1 MSQISGCVRCH
12 RFLLWWAAM
21 GCCFGILIGLIGCKN
36 VADVYSPK
44 EWRELFEKAGG
55 WTPLPI
61 PDSKYRPGSI
71 LKITDESIWWID
83 DLEGG
88 CKYPLKEFE
97 VESSMPNIKFE
108 KKWEFGAGGILQF
121 KGIKAGPKFDQLS
134 SVRMEVVDQGA
145 DAIRLLKLKAW
156 MQDAANAGKVSPV
169 CMEQLAK
176 VDYYM
181 VSEAFRVSKAK
192 YTLLDKSGAAIKL
205 ETPLIIK
212 EFFQIQPDV
221 KYEVTTD
228 GSMII
233 DRPVYFAI
241 RKAVRVG
248 PDFEPRGGA
257 EDVGDV
263 KIEKLFFKSVQK

>member
-1 MSQISGCVRCH
+1 MML
-12 RFLLWWAAM
+12 FLFV
-21 GCCFGILIGLIGCKN
+21 CLIGLIGCKD

-44 EWRELFEKAGG
+44 EWRDLLAKAGG

-71 LKITDESIWWID
+71 LKITDEGIWWID

-88 CKYPLKEFE
+88 CRYPLKEFE
-97 VESSMPNIKFE
+97 AESSMPNIKFE
-108 KKWEFGAGGILQF
+108 KKWEFGANGILQF

-134 SVRMEVVDQGA
+134 SVRMEVVDHGA
-145 DAIRLLKLKAW
+145 DAIRLLKLKDW
-156 MQDAANAGKVSPV
+156 MLDAANLGKVSPV

-176 VDYYM
+176 ADYYM
-181 VSEAFRVSKAK
+181 ISEAFRVSKAK
-192 YTLLDKSGAAIKL
+192 YTLINKSGAAIKL

-212 EFFQIQPDV
+212 EFFQLQPDV
-221 KYEVTTD
+221 KYEVSSD
-228 GSMII
+228 GGMII

-257 EDVGDV
+257 DDVGDAKV
-263 KIEKLFFKSVQK
+263 EKLFFKNVQK